1 MEVIQA
7 KAISIILK
15 FIFLLLK
22 RTLIMKKGKM
32 IISALAFVIAIG
44 TAFAFK
50 AKTAGPGD
58 LWYVNSESSCV
69 PAPCSKVDQGPANP
83 CDVGQLYL
91 ADGCTEQYNE
101 VAWVT
106 DGGGK

>member
-7 KAISIILK
+7 KANSLIPK

-32 IISALAFVIAIG
+32 IISAMAFVIAIG

-58 LWYVNSESSCV
+58 LWYINSDFSCV
-69 PAPCSKVDQGPANP
+69 QAPCSKVDQGPANP
-83 CDVGQLYL
+83 CSVGQLYT
-91 ADGCTEQYNE
+91 ADGCNEQYNE
-101 VAWVT
+101 TAWVT
-106 DGGGK
+106 DGGNK